1 MSRNEKLPSI
11 KKNYLYTLGFQILQ
25 IIVPFITTPYVSRV
39 LGAEKIGAFSYVNAT
54 FLYFQLIA
62 VLGIGTYSQV
72 EAAKIRRNKKELS
85 QFFAEVM
92 TLRWITT
99 GVSAIIYFVF
109 IVFQKEYISL
119 YAVEFIA
126 LFGYAIDVT
135 WLYEG
140 VENFKHIMIKN
151 TAVKLLSIVCIFL
164 FIKST
169 KDTVIYLLI
178 NVCGIFIG
186 NASVIP
192 YIKNYISLE
201 QLERLHLKK
210 HFQQTMVYFLPT
222 IASTV
227 LLTVDKL
234 MLGYLTESKVYN
246 GYYEQA
252 IKIDTIVF
260 SVFSS
265 FYHTMRSRMAYLF
278 SGNEEKEI
286 KRLMKKTFNFIA
298 LLSIPVSIGIFVV
311 SDFFVIWFFGKEYK
325 PVIDLLK
332 IMAPWLLIKPMS
344 NCFLDQYLTPNG
356 RQKTSNIIIWTGAVI
371 NLILNYFFINAFMAR
386 GAAAATLLSEVIMLL
401 LSWVCCKDILS
412 VGDWICISKKY
423 LISGLGMLI
432 ILNIVSM
439 KLKAD
444 VISTMILVAIG
455 VAVYIGCLI
464 ILRDSFFLDQ
474 INSFVGKF
482 KQRYRRGNQ

>member
-1 MSRNEKLPSI
+1 MNDKEKLPSL
-11 KKNYLYTLGFQILQ
+11 KRNYVYTLGFQILQ

-39 LGAEKIGAFSYVNAT
+39 LGAENIGAYSYVNAT

-62 VLGIGTYSQV
+62 ILGIGTYSQV
-72 EAAKIRRNKKELS
+72 ESAKIRKNKEKLS
-85 QFFAEVM
+85 QFFVEVM
-92 TLRWITT
+92 TIRWITT
-99 GVSAIIYFVF
+99 GISSIMYFGF

-119 YAVEFIA
+119 FVVEFIA

-140 VENFKHIMIKN
+140 VENFKHIVIKN
-151 TAVKLLSIVCIFL
+151 TIVKLLSVVCIFL
-164 FIKST
+164 FVKSS

-186 NASVIP
+186 NASIIP
-192 YIKNYISLE
+192 YIKNYITLKNIR
-201 QLERLHLKK
+201 RLQLKK

-222 IASTV
+222 IASTI

-260 SVFSS
+260 SIFSS
-265 FYHTMRSRMAYLF
+265 FYHTMRSRMSYLF

-286 KRLMKKTFNFIA
+286 KRIMKKTFNFIA
-298 LLSIPVSIGIFVV
+298 LLSIPVSIGVFVV
-311 SDFFVIWFFGKEYK
+311 SDFFVIWFFGKEYI
-325 PVIDLLK
+325 PVIDLMK

-356 RQKTSNIIIWTGAVI
+356 RQKTSNKIIWTGAAV
-371 NLILNYFFINAFMAR
+371 NLILNYFFIRAFMAR
-386 GAAAATLLSEVIMLL
+386 GAAAATLLSELVILL
-401 LSWVCCKDILS
+401 LSWICCRDILS
-412 VGDWICISKKY
+412 IREWYHISKKY
-423 LISGLGMLI
+423 LLAGTVMLI
-432 ILNIVSM
+432 ILNIVLT

-444 VISTMILVAIG
+444 VVSTIIIVVIGAVVYMVA
-455 VAVYIGCLI
+455 LI
-464 ILRDSFFLDQ
+464 IMRDSFLLEQ
-474 INSFVGKF
+474 INAFFNRLDLKN
-482 KQRYRRGNQ
+482 RRDNQ